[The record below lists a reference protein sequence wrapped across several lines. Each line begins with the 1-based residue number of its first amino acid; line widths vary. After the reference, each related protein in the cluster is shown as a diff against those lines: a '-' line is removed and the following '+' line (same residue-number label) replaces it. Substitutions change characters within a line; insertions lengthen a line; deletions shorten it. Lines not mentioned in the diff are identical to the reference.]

1 MKTFMK
7 VSVLTVAS
15 LWSATAYAEGDA
27 AKGEAV
33 FKQCKVCHAVGAG
46 AKPGVGPVQ
55 NAVVGSKAGTRAGY
69 NYSPGMKEAGEKG
82 LVWTEENLDKYL
94 ENPRAMVPGTKM
106 IFPGLKKPED
116 RANVIAYL
124 KTQTAQ

>member
-1 MKTFMK
+1 MKTFMI
-7 VSVLTVAS
+7 VSVVAVAS
-15 LWSATAYAEGDA
+15 LWSAAAFAEGDA

-33 FKQCKVCHAVGAG
+33 FKQCKVCHAVGPG
-46 AKPGVGPVQ
+46 AKSGVGPAQ
-55 NAVVGSKAGTRAGY
+55 NAVVGSKAGSREGY
-69 NYSPGMKEAGEKG
+69 NYSPAMKEAGEKG
-82 LVWTEENLDKYL
+82 LVWNEENLDKYL

-124 KTQTAQ
+124 KTLTAQ